1 MKARLKTTASLTMA
15 TALLGAVTA
24 MTVADHHGETA
35 TDKAPK
41 VAKVG
46 EKAPDFTLTDT
57 NGNEHRLSDY
67 HGKTIVLEWF
77 NAECPFVVHLY
88 RNGSFKTQ
96 GNELHAK
103 EDYVWLAVNS
113 NPPGTQGGGLELNR
127 HYVTE
132 YGIEYPV
139 LLDEDS
145 RVGRLYDARVTPHM
159 YIIDSEGILRYNG
172 AIDNAPR
179 GNVRGGG
186 ELVNYV
192 KVALE
197 QLRNGET
204 VSPSET
210 RPYGCTVKYQDEAP
224 EIGNR
229 PGRGDRS
236 ESGDRRER
244 RERGNRGR
252 E

>member
-1 MKARLKTTASLTMA
+1 MKSSTKTIATLSLA
-15 TALLGAVTA
+15 GALLGAVTA
-24 MTVADHHGETA
+24 MSVADHHGEG
-35 TDKAPK
+35 DKDAAPK
-41 VAKVG
+41 VATIG

-57 NGNEHRLSDY
+57 NGKEHSLSDY
-67 HGKTIVLEWF
+67 KGKTIVLEWF

-103 EDYVWLAVNS
+103 DDYVWLAVNS
-113 NPPGTQGGGLELNR
+113 NPPGTQGGGLELNQ
-127 HYVTE
+127 HYVKE

-145 RVGRLYDARVTPHM
+145 RVGRLYSARVTPEM
-159 YIIDSEGILRYNG
+159 YIIDAEGILRYRG

-210 RPYGCTVKYQDEAP
+210 RAYGCTVKYQDGGSAAGE
-224 EIGNR
+224 R
-229 PGRGDRS
+229 P
-236 ESGDRRER
+236 
-244 RERGNRGR
+244 
-252 E
+252 